1 MINAIDNFFPFFLF
15 PFFFFSLFL
24 SFLLPLHRWG
34 RANEA
39 CTLFPITVFASRVYN
54 SPVASSERSFCSNEP
69 VSLFTEDLAFFAHR
83 FLHSRFDVKLSLR
96 SSSIFS
102 YGYSR
107 NYLIPAERTF
117 FSLFFLLNLLQPFIF
132 WGAEKSKFILQF
144 ENYSNYIFAI
154 WYKRI
159 NFSSKAKFVLGI
171 DWSSWR

>member
-1 MINAIDNFFPFFLF
+1 MYLSRYTCEYACGLFIIVGLANDKRNRQFFFPFFLF

-107 NYLIPAERTF
+107 NYLIPAERKF
-117 FSLFFLLNLLQPFIF
+117 FSLFFLLNLLQLYFL
-132 WGAEKSKFILQF
+132 GSGEKFFILQF
-144 ENYSNYIFAI
+144 ENYSN
-154 WYKRI
+154 
-159 NFSSKAKFVLGI
+159 
-171 DWSSWR
+171 

>member
-1 MINAIDNFFPFFLF
+1 MINAIDNFFPFFPF

-107 NYLIPAERTF
+107 NYLIPAESKF